1 MKKKKLPIA
10 ALLLAV
16 IFALTA
22 LSSCG
27 GGTVDPPVTGAGTT
41 AKTPE
46 ATSATLPETEPQTE
60 HVHTPKA
67 EYTLDREP
75 TCREAGSRSYHCSVC
90 GKSIPGTEVEIP
102 ADPSKHVLYEWD
114 VTPASF
120 WKKGSSEAE
129 CSVCGEKVTEELE
142 MTSPLVYVSNWE
154 AGERATASYVSGTQF
169 MLRQKL
175 NEMNDSWVPFYPTG
189 EYPEGNDLLVE
200 FSLLW
205 NETLK
210 NVGDVLTVMHIE
222 DYNLFN
228 ISLTDGTVTS
238 RERPGD
244 VYLYPTAADIA
255 VDPSLKAV
263 PIGEYGWHR
272 IGVRIHQD
280 AEVVGGELKK
290 SYIATLYLDGVMV
303 LQVDKSVWVFE
314 GDYGKGRTVSD
325 ASLYRV
331 EYSAGEIAYYENMLH
346 NEVRISHEDFF
357 KSGDPAYLVI
367 ADIFIT
373 RGQDFVEDIREI
385 VTPEYAPDF
394 AVTETVN
401 LPALR
406 YFGD

>member
-1 MKKKKLPIA
+1 ML
-10 ALLLAV
+10 
-16 IFALTA
+16 F
-22 LSSCG
+22 SSRM
-27 GGTVDPPVTGAGTT
+27 
-41 AKTPE
+41 
-46 ATSATLPETEPQTE
+46 TSSAS
-60 HVHTPKA
+60 
-67 EYTLDREP
+67 
-75 TCREAGSRSYHCSVC
+75 G
-90 GKSIPGTEVEIP
+90 
-102 ADPSKHVLYEWD
+102 
-114 VTPASF
+114 PAS
-120 WKKGSSEAE
+120 S
-129 CSVCGEKVTEELE
+129 
-142 MTSPLVYVSNWE
+142 
-154 AGERATASYVSGTQF
+154 ASYVSGTQI

-228 ISLTDGTVTS
+228 ISLTDGAITS

-373 RGQDFVEDIREI
+373 RGQDFVEDVREI